1 MELLRSLLFV
11 PGNSRKMLEK
21 AVSFTADAL
30 VPDMEDSVPIAEK
43 GAARDEI
50 SDMLPVLAQAGH
62 RCVVRVN
69 ALDTGLLEA
78 DMEAAITPYT
88 FGINVGK
95 VDTTWHVKEVEKIV
109 SAIEKRKGLENGQIK
124 LVLFIES
131 ALAVVNA
138 YEICA
143 SSDRIIA
150 AALGAEDFTV
160 DMGTERTEEGSEV
173 LMPRAMVAMAA
184 RAAEIVPLDIVY
196 TNFRDEEGLRRDT
209 QLGKSLGYKGKFAIH
224 PAQVDPINEL
234 LSPLPDEIE
243 YARKVVQAFEEAE
256 ANGRGSTS
264 LDGKMIDVPIVKRA
278 RSLLAA
284 VEAGSRVDN

>member
-21 AVSFTADAL
+21 AVSFTSDAL

-43 GAARDEI
+43 SAARNEI
-50 SDMLPVLAQAGH
+50 ANMLPVLAQAGH
-62 RCVVRVN
+62 KCVVRVN
-69 ALDTGLLEA
+69 ALDTGLLEE

-95 VDTTWHVKEVEKIV
+95 VDTIWHVKEVEKIV
-109 SAIEKRKGLENGQIK
+109 GAVEKRKGLEKGQIK

-184 RAAEIVPLDIVY
+184 RAAEIIPLDIVY

-284 VEAGSRVDN
+284 VEARIRVDN

>member
-284 VEAGSRVDN
+284 VEAGNRVDN

>member
-1 MELLRSLLFV
+1 
-11 PGNSRKMLEK
+11 
-21 AVSFTADAL
+21 
-30 VPDMEDSVPIAEK
+30 
-43 GAARDEI
+43 
-50 SDMLPVLAQAGH
+50 
-62 RCVVRVN
+62 
-69 ALDTGLLEA
+69 ALDTGLLEE

-95 VDTTWHVKEVEKIV
+95 VDTIWHVKEVEKIV
-109 SAIEKRKGLENGQIK
+109 GAVEKRKGLENGQIK

-138 YEICA
+138 YGICA

-184 RAAEIVPLDIVY
+184 RAAEILPLDIVY

-284 VEAGSRVDN
+284 VEAGIRVDS

>member
-1 MELLRSLLFV
+1 
-11 PGNSRKMLEK
+11 MLEK
-21 AVSFTADAL
+21 AVSFTSDAL

-43 GAARDEI
+43 SAARNEI
-50 SDMLPVLAQAGH
+50 ANMLPVLAQAGH
-62 RCVVRVN
+62 KCVVRVN
-69 ALDTGLLEA
+69 ALDTGLLEE

-95 VDTTWHVKEVEKIV
+95 VDTIWHVKEVEKIV
-109 SAIEKRKGLENGQIK
+109 GAVEKRKGLENGQIK

-138 YEICA
+138 YGICA

-184 RAAEIVPLDIVY
+184 RAAEILPLDIVY

-284 VEAGSRVDN
+284 VEAGIRVDS

>member
-184 RAAEIVPLDIVY
+184 RAADIVPLDIVY

>member
-21 AVSFTADAL
+21 AVSFTSDAL

-43 GAARDEI
+43 SAARNEI
-50 SDMLPVLAQAGH
+50 ANMLPVLAQAGH

-69 ALDTGLLEA
+69 ALDTGLLEE

-95 VDTTWHVKEVEKIV
+95 VDTIWHVKEVEKIV
-109 SAIEKRKGLENGQIK
+109 SSVEKRKGLENGQIK

-224 PAQVDPINEL
+224 PSQVDPINEL

-284 VEAGSRVDN
+284 VEAGIRVDN

>member
-21 AVSFTADAL
+21 AVSFTSDVL

-43 GAARDEI
+43 SAARDEI
-50 SDMLPVLAQAGH
+50 ANMLPVLAQAGH

-69 ALDTGLLEA
+69 ALDTGLLEE
-78 DMEAAITPYT
+78 DMEAAITQYT
-88 FGINVGK
+88 YGINVGK
-95 VDTTWHVKEVEKIV
+95 VDTIWHVKEVEKIV
-109 SAIEKRKGLENGQIK
+109 SAVEKRKGLENGQIK

-138 YEICA
+138 YEICS

-256 ANGRGSTS
+256 AIGRGSTS

-284 VEAGSRVDN
+284 VDARIRVDN